1 MCTQKCGGSPASSLL
16 PCRADRGGIRHC
28 RRRRGAQHVW
38 GAAQCRA
45 RAQIRFCAADGEPIR
60 QVCFYRDMRG
70 LAGSSRQ
77 IKVKAPNRHLAP
89 SFSPR
94 SVSKCAAG
102 RLQSLLLTQCGPIS
116 VCIHC
121 RVSLD
126 VDDLVAASQRH
137 LGEAAAAKRVAFL
150 EAERQGTSDSS
161 QWRHHFRVTPPK
173 IREHLRLA

>member
-1 MCTQKCGGSPASSLL
+1 
-16 PCRADRGGIRHC
+16 
-28 RRRRGAQHVW
+28 
-38 GAAQCRA
+38 
-45 RAQIRFCAADGEPIR
+45 
-60 QVCFYRDMRG
+60 
-70 LAGSSRQ
+70 
-77 IKVKAPNRHLAP
+77 
-89 SFSPR
+89 
-94 SVSKCAAG
+94 
-102 RLQSLLLTQCGPIS
+102 